1 MLYLYLK
8 SKLPVKNL
16 LWLFY
21 FLAFSFSYSQ
31 IQKTGKVNSLS
42 QKLEK
47 GISLLSSG
55 KIDEAEFIFTEI
67 SKKAISNN
75 ELYIYAK
82 AETNLGRIFAD
93 RGNNVLAIK
102 HYQNALDKAEGLN
115 DKELIAPILKNIG
128 ILYVSWKNFDK
139 AIQYYNKAEILAKE
153 LGNNELVADCQN
165 NKGIVYEQREEYEK
179 AIQAYKNALAVYTEK
194 NIPDKIS
201 MTLSNLAIVYK
212 YLKNYPE
219 SLNYNFMALKL
230 AEKTD
235 DKWMMAAILNN
246 IGNLY
251 GVTGQYKNAILY
263 CEKAIVLSEKID
275 AKEIIYST
283 YDSMAEAA
291 AIAGDYKN
299 AFEYH
304 KKFTEAKDRFI
315 NLENTRQLSELN
327 VKYETEKKQKLIQKQ
342 QLEITTRNAWL
353 LVSGIMVILIITAGY
368 FIFLIFKN
376 RRKKQLNEEIQKQQQ
391 IAGRA
396 LFEGEQNERIRI
408 ARDLHDSIGQQLSAI
423 KMKLNQLEQTP
434 ETASA
439 EKYLDFTIAEVRTIS
454 HNLMPEALNFGFP
467 RAVEDLCQKMDSVS
481 KTGINLSISEEVRN
495 HNFLTQ
501 QSLSLYRIIQE
512 ILGNAVKY
520 AEATLIQINLYLEK
534 DNLIIVVNDN
544 GKGISDSGMT
554 KSKGLGWKNIT
565 ARVNLLRGKI
575 KVESEPA
582 KGIKISITIPLS

>member
-1 MLYLYLK
+1 M
-8 SKLPVKNL
+8 KNL
-16 LWLFY
+16 LWLFS
-21 FLAFSFSYSQ
+21 FLVCSISLSQ
-31 IQKTGKVNSLS
+31 IQETGKLNPLS

-47 GISLLSSG
+47 GIFLLSSG
-55 KIDEAEFIFTEI
+55 KIDEAEIIFTET

-93 RGNNVLAIK
+93 KGNNVLAIN
-102 HYQNALDKAEGLN
+102 HYQNALEKAEELG
-115 DKELIAPILKNIG
+115 DKKLIAPILKNIG
-128 ILYVSWKNFDK
+128 ILYVSWKNFEK
-139 AIQYYNKAEILAKE
+139 AIHYYNKAEILAEE
-153 LGNNELVADCQN
+153 LGDNELVADCQN

-179 AIQAYKNALAVYTEK
+179 AIRAYKNALNVYSEK

-212 YLKNYPE
+212 YLKNYAE
-219 SLNYNFMALKL
+219 SLNYNFMALQL

-235 DKWMMAAILNN
+235 DKWMVAAILNN

-251 GVTGQYKNAILY
+251 GIMGQYENAILY
-263 CEKAIVLSEKID
+263 CKKAIVLSEKID

-327 VKYETEKKQKLIQKQ
+327 VKYETEKKQKVIQKQ
-342 QLEITTRNAWL
+342 QLEISTRNIWL
-353 LVSGIMVILIITAGY
+353 LVAGIMVILIIAVGC

-376 RRKKQLNEEIQKQQQ
+376 RRKKQFDEEAQKQQQ
-391 IAGRA
+391 IARKA

-423 KMKLNQLEQTP
+423 KMKLSQLEQTP
-434 ETASA
+434 EIAIA
-439 EKYLDFTIAEVRTIS
+439 EKHLDFTIAEVRAIS
-454 HNLMPEALNFGFP
+454 HDLMPEALNFGFL
-467 RAVEDLCQKMDSVS
+467 RAVEDLCQKMDAVS
-481 KTGINLSISEEVRN
+481 QSDIQLNISEEVQN

-520 AEATLIQINLYLEK
+520 AQATLIQINLYLEK
-534 DNLIIVVNDN
+534 DHLIIVVNDN
-544 GKGISDSGMT
+544 GKGISNSGMA

-575 KVESEPA
+575 NIDSEQA
-582 KGIKISITIPLS
+582 KGVKISITIPLS